1 MHFTN
6 YVSEQN
12 NRDSRV
18 KTILFALSKIV
29 SSQILY
35 AEGCRCLISLKRFYW
50 SESNAMQEINK
61 LVFELTDR
69 PPCYPDL
76 LHLDLSP
83 TLKSKKK
90 IFERNGLFQEE
101 INN

>member
-1 MHFTN
+1 
-6 YVSEQN
+6 
-12 NRDSRV
+12 V

-29 SSQILY
+29 SPQILY
-35 AEGCRCLISLKRFYW
+35 AEGCRGLISLKRFYW
-50 SESNAMQEINK
+50 SESNAMVKTALQEINK

-101 INN
+101 INK